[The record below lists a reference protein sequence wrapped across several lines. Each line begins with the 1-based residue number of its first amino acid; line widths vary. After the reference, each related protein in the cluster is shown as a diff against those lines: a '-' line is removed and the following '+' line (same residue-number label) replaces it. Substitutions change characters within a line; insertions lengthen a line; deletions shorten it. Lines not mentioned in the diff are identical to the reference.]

1 VSVATKPLEG
11 QQQRSSSR
19 LSVLAIIA
27 LPLLPTTDMLAPHY
41 TCCSHRSLGV
51 DTDLLRGEALKR
63 LKGDA
68 EEAAPKRKKS
78 VS

>member
-1 VSVATKPLEG
+1 MLHCSL
-11 QQQRSSSR
+11 R
-19 LSVLAIIA
+19 LLAA
-27 LPLLPTTDMLAPHY
+27 AVQ
-41 TCCSHRSLGV
+41 CSLGV

-78 VS
+78 VRYSSCCAVAGYNSKCW